1 MKKTYLLA
9 CFLLFACLSVVRGQQ
24 DLAAQLNFLVKNNL
38 PPGSDVG
45 ISVYDLTDG
54 RSLYTYHDDKLSRP
68 ASTMKL
74 LTCITA
80 LSQPDSEKPFS
91 TEVWYK
97 GYIKQNTLYG
107 DIYVVGGFDPEF
119 DDVAMNALVD
129 SISRFPFSSIQG
141 SIYGDVSMKDSL
153 YWGNGWVWDD
163 NPESFQPYLSP
174 LMYHKGFVKVT
185 VTPNSIKGGKAT
197 IECEPNSS
205 FYTIRNETI
214 SHGAEAGKFSVSRN
228 WLKNENEI
236 IISGNVESKQT
247 GEVNMHTS
255 QDFFMHTFVE
265 RLRKKGMNVPETYIY
280 SEFIPDVTAVCM
292 AYRETPI
299 QAVLNQLLKES
310 DNLNGEALLYKLGAQ
325 YVKKKR
331 VSAADGIKVITN
343 MMEHLGHSPQNY
355 RIADGSGLSNYNYV
369 SPALLVDFLKYAY
382 SDTEIF
388 QKIYEALPVAGVD
401 GTLKNRMKKGKA
413 YRNIH
418 AKTGTFTG
426 ISCLA
431 GYVRTSYNHFWA
443 FAIMN
448 QNTLSASK
456 ARALQ
461 DMICE
466 ELAQ

>member
-1 MKKTYLLA
+1 MFVKKTYLLT
-9 CFLLFACLSVVRGQQ
+9 CFLLFACLSVLRGQQ
-24 DLAAQLNFLVKNNL
+24 DLAAQLGFLVKNNL

-54 RSLYTYHDDKLSRP
+54 RFLYTYHDDKLSRP

-97 GYIKQNTLYG
+97 GTIEQGTLYG
-107 DIYVVGGFDPEF
+107 DMYVVGGFDPEF

-129 SISRFPFSSIQG
+129 SIVRFPFSSIQG
-141 SIYGDVSMKDSL
+141 NIYGDVSMKDSL
-153 YWGNGWVWDD
+153 YWGNGWAWDD

-174 LMYHKGFVKVT
+174 LMYHKGFVT
-185 VTPNSIKGGKAT
+185 VTATPGNVQGEKA
-197 IECEPNSS
+197 IIACEPNSS
-205 FYTIRNETI
+205 FYTIRNETV
-214 SHGAEAGKFSVSRN
+214 SHKAEAGKFSVSRN
-228 WLKNENEI
+228 WLEGGNEI
-236 IISGNVESKQT
+236 SISGNVAYQRT

-255 QDFFMHTFVE
+255 QDFFMHTFME
-265 RLRKKGMNVPETYIY
+265 RLRRKGIHVPETYTY

-292 AYRETPI
+292 AHWETPV
-299 QAVLNQLLKES
+299 QVVFNQLLKES
-310 DNLNGEALLYKLGAQ
+310 DNLNAEALLYKLGAQ
-325 YVKKKR
+325 YAKKKR
-331 VSAADGIKVITN
+331 ISAVDGIQVITD

-355 RIADGSGLSNYNYV
+355 GIADGSGLSNYNYV
-369 SPALLVDFLKYAY
+369 SPALLVDFLRHAY
-382 SDTEIF
+382 SNPDIF
-388 QKIYEALPVAGVD
+388 QKLYEALPVSGVD

-431 GYVRTSYNHFWA
+431 GYVRTSYNHFLA

-448 QNTLSASK
+448 QN
-456 ARALQ
+456 
-461 DMICE
+461 I
-466 ELAQ
+466 